1 MLENIANIVT
11 ILGVGSLGVGALKF
25 LQDHKEKKEADKAQK
40 KFEKLVLLATM
51 RNVITTFSSTKH
63 KDLDNLRYAQYIDG
77 EKKVYTMANE
87 DERNLHYLAY
97 LIVILED
104 LKYNFDWDQ
113 DSFDE
118 LNTNIPKI
126 LSSIIDQQ
134 PTLLALSTSKQII
147 TFLHSVNEMS
157 NHWAIYAFQE
167 EDGEFELAAEII
179 LNQLY
184 ELRIIF
190 QWTFVH
196 FFSTITKPTSSSTSS
211 TQATVSESAQ
221 SDTKTVAGSAPT
233 TPAQQ
238 QDSGVPESSKE
249 MMLNPEYH
257 SNIDENG
264 YNSLLGAYVL
274 DNNNGGNN
282 SNTTTE
288 SSAIG
293 SSE

>member
-1 MLENIANIVT
+1 
-11 ILGVGSLGVGALKF
+11 
-25 LQDHKEKKEADKAQK
+25 
-40 KFEKLVLLATM
+40 M

-184 ELRIIF
+184 DI
-190 QWTFVH
+190 
-196 FFSTITKPTSSSTSS
+196 
-211 TQATVSESAQ
+211 
-221 SDTKTVAGSAPT
+221 
-233 TPAQQ
+233 
-238 QDSGVPESSKE
+238 
-249 MMLNPEYH
+249 YY
-257 SNIDENG
+257 SN
-264 YNSLLGAYVL
+264 YM
-274 DNNNGGNN
+274 
-282 SNTTTE
+282 
-288 SSAIG
+288 

>member
-25 LQDHKEKKEADKAQK
+25 LQDHKEKKEADKEQN
-40 KFEKLVLLATM
+40 KFERLVLLATM
-51 RNVITTFSSTKH
+51 RNAITTFSSTKH
-63 KDLDNLRYAQYIDG
+63 DDLKYQRYAQYIDE
-77 EKKVYTMANE
+77 EKRVYTMANE

-134 PTLLALSTSKQII
+134 QTLLALSTSKQII
-147 TFLHSVNEMS
+147 TFLYSVNKMS
-157 NHWAIYAFQE
+157 NHWAIYAFQDE
-167 EDGEFELAAEII
+167 IGELEPAAEII

-184 ELRIIF
+184 DI
-190 QWTFVH
+190 
-196 FFSTITKPTSSSTSS
+196 
-211 TQATVSESAQ
+211 
-221 SDTKTVAGSAPT
+221 
-233 TPAQQ
+233 
-238 QDSGVPESSKE
+238 
-249 MMLNPEYH
+249 YY
-257 SNIDENG
+257 SN
-264 YNSLLGAYVL
+264 YMSLKSLLDANVL
-274 DNNNGGNN
+274 DNSNGGNN
-282 SNTTTE
+282 SNTSTE
-288 SSAIG
+288 SSSMG

>member
-11 ILGVGSLGVGALKF
+11 ILGVGSVGVGALKF
-25 LQDHKEKKEADKAQK
+25 LQDHKEKKEADKVQK
-40 KFEKLVLLATM
+40 KLEKLVLLATM

-63 KDLDNLRYAQYIDG
+63 DDLDHQRYAQYIDE

-134 PTLLALSTSKQII
+134 QTLLALSTSKQII

-167 EDGEFELAAEII
+167 EDGEFEPAAEII

-184 ELRIIF
+184 DI
-190 QWTFVH
+190 
-196 FFSTITKPTSSSTSS
+196 
-211 TQATVSESAQ
+211 
-221 SDTKTVAGSAPT
+221 
-233 TPAQQ
+233 
-238 QDSGVPESSKE
+238 
-249 MMLNPEYH
+249 YY
-257 SNIDENG
+257 SN
-264 YNSLLGAYVL
+264 YMSL
-274 DNNNGGNN
+274 
-282 SNTTTE
+282 E
-288 SSAIG
+288 
-293 SSE
+293 

>member
-11 ILGVGSLGVGALKF
+11 ILGVGSVGVGALKF
-25 LQDHKEKKEADKAQK
+25 LQDHKEKKEADKVQK
-40 KFEKLVLLATM
+40 KLEKLVLLATM

-63 KDLDNLRYAQYIDG
+63 DDLDHQRYAQYIDK

-126 LSSIIDQQ
+126 LSSIIEQQ

-184 ELRIIF
+184 DI
-190 QWTFVH
+190 
-196 FFSTITKPTSSSTSS
+196 
-211 TQATVSESAQ
+211 
-221 SDTKTVAGSAPT
+221 
-233 TPAQQ
+233 
-238 QDSGVPESSKE
+238 
-249 MMLNPEYH
+249 YY
-257 SNIDENG
+257 SN
-264 YNSLLGAYVL
+264 YM
-274 DNNNGGNN
+274 
-282 SNTTTE
+282 
-288 SSAIG
+288 

>member
-11 ILGVGSLGVGALKF
+11 ILGVGSVGVGALKF
-25 LQDHKEKKEADKAQK
+25 LQDHKEKKEADKVQK
-40 KFEKLVLLATM
+40 KLEKLVLLATM

-63 KDLDNLRYAQYIDG
+63 DDLDHQRYAQYIDE
-77 EKKVYTMANE
+77 EKKVYTMTNE

-134 PTLLALSTSKQII
+134 QTLLALSTSKQII

-167 EDGEFELAAEII
+167 EDGEFEPAAEII

-184 ELRIIF
+184 DI
-190 QWTFVH
+190 
-196 FFSTITKPTSSSTSS
+196 
-211 TQATVSESAQ
+211 
-221 SDTKTVAGSAPT
+221 
-233 TPAQQ
+233 
-238 QDSGVPESSKE
+238 
-249 MMLNPEYH
+249 YY
-257 SNIDENG
+257 SN
-264 YNSLLGAYVL
+264 YMSL
-274 DNNNGGNN
+274 
-282 SNTTTE
+282 E
-288 SSAIG
+288 
-293 SSE
+293 

>member
-25 LQDHKEKKEADKAQK
+25 LQDHKEKKEADKEQK
-40 KFEKLVLLATM
+40 KFERLVLLATM
-51 RNVITTFSSTKH
+51 RNAITTFSSTKH
-63 KDLDNLRYAQYIDG
+63 DDLDHQRYAQGIDG
-77 EKKVYTMANE
+77 EKKVDTMANE

-167 EDGEFELAAEII
+167 EDGEFEPAAEII

-184 ELRIIF
+184 DI
-190 QWTFVH
+190 
-196 FFSTITKPTSSSTSS
+196 
-211 TQATVSESAQ
+211 
-221 SDTKTVAGSAPT
+221 
-233 TPAQQ
+233 
-238 QDSGVPESSKE
+238 
-249 MMLNPEYH
+249 YY
-257 SNIDENG
+257 SN
-264 YNSLLGAYVL
+264 YMSL
-274 DNNNGGNN
+274 
-282 SNTTTE
+282 E
-288 SSAIG
+288 
-293 SSE
+293 

>member
-40 KFEKLVLLATM
+40 KFEKFVLLATM

-63 KDLDNLRYAQYIDG
+63 KDLDNLRYAQDIDG

-97 LIVILED
+97 LIVILKD
-104 LKYNFDWDQ
+104 LKYGWDQ

-126 LSSIIDQQ
+126 LSSIIEQQ
-134 PTLLALSTSKQII
+134 QNLLALSTSKQII
-147 TFLHSVNEMS
+147 TFLYSVYEMS

-167 EDGEFELAAEII
+167 EYGEFEAAAEII

-184 ELRIIF
+184 DI
-190 QWTFVH
+190 
-196 FFSTITKPTSSSTSS
+196 
-211 TQATVSESAQ
+211 
-221 SDTKTVAGSAPT
+221 
-233 TPAQQ
+233 
-238 QDSGVPESSKE
+238 
-249 MMLNPEYH
+249 YY
-257 SNIDENG
+257 SN
-264 YNSLLGAYVL
+264 YMSL
-274 DNNNGGNN
+274 
-282 SNTTTE
+282 E
-288 SSAIG
+288 
-293 SSE
+293 

>member
-11 ILGVGSLGVGALKF
+11 ILGVGSVGVGALKF
-25 LQDHKEKKEADKAQK
+25 LQDHKEKKEADKVQK
-40 KFEKLVLLATM
+40 KLEKLVLLATM

-63 KDLDNLRYAQYIDG
+63 DDLKHQRYAQYIDG
-77 EKKVYTMANE
+77 EKKVDTMSNE

-134 PTLLALSTSKQII
+134 QTLLALSTSKQII

-167 EDGEFELAAEII
+167 EDGEFEPAAEII

-184 ELRIIF
+184 DIYYSIY
-190 QWTFVH
+190 
-196 FFSTITKPTSSSTSS
+196 
-211 TQATVSESAQ
+211 
-221 SDTKTVAGSAPT
+221 
-233 TPAQQ
+233 
-238 QDSGVPESSKE
+238 
-249 MMLNPEYH
+249 M
-257 SNIDENG
+257 
-264 YNSLLGAYVL
+264 SL
-274 DNNNGGNN
+274 
-282 SNTTTE
+282 E
-288 SSAIG
+288 
-293 SSE
+293 

>member
-1 MLENIANIVT
+1 
-11 ILGVGSLGVGALKF
+11 
-25 LQDHKEKKEADKAQK
+25 
-40 KFEKLVLLATM
+40 M

-63 KDLDNLRYAQYIDG
+63 DDLDHQRYAQDIDG

-167 EDGEFELAAEII
+167 EDGEFEPAAEII

-184 ELRIIF
+184 DI
-190 QWTFVH
+190 
-196 FFSTITKPTSSSTSS
+196 
-211 TQATVSESAQ
+211 
-221 SDTKTVAGSAPT
+221 
-233 TPAQQ
+233 
-238 QDSGVPESSKE
+238 
-249 MMLNPEYH
+249 YY
-257 SNIDENG
+257 SN
-264 YNSLLGAYVL
+264 YMSL
-274 DNNNGGNN
+274 
-282 SNTTTE
+282 E
-288 SSAIG
+288 
-293 SSE
+293 

>member
-11 ILGVGSLGVGALKF
+11 ILGVGSVGVGALKF
-25 LQDHKEKKEADKAQK
+25 LQDHKEKKEADKVQK
-40 KFEKLVLLATM
+40 KLEKLVLLATM

-63 KDLDNLRYAQYIDG
+63 DDLNHQRYAQYIDE
-77 EKKVYTMANE
+77 EKKVYTMTNE

-134 PTLLALSTSKQII
+134 QTLLALSTSKQII

-167 EDGEFELAAEII
+167 KDGEFEPAAEII

-184 ELRIIF
+184 DI
-190 QWTFVH
+190 
-196 FFSTITKPTSSSTSS
+196 
-211 TQATVSESAQ
+211 
-221 SDTKTVAGSAPT
+221 
-233 TPAQQ
+233 
-238 QDSGVPESSKE
+238 
-249 MMLNPEYH
+249 YY
-257 SNIDENG
+257 SN
-264 YNSLLGAYVL
+264 YMSL
-274 DNNNGGNN
+274 
-282 SNTTTE
+282 E
-288 SSAIG
+288 
-293 SSE
+293 